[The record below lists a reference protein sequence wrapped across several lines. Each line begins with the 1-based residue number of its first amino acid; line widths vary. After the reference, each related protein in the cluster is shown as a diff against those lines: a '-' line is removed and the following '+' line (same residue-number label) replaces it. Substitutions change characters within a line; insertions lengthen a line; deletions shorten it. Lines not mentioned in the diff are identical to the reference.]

1 MDVND
6 TSIFLN
12 CIEPNIKD
20 INRVKVYLDRT
31 NKEYDEL
38 EDLIN
43 YIDSDS
49 TKIVTYHN
57 QEFIYDYLS
66 MVPMEV
72 KNYEAIQYL
81 LSNDSMKELPQ
92 WAKAKQSLDSFL
104 DFLLE
109 RKKSISERIDVL
121 SFAYTE
127 KYISKK
133 YYDMFSKRDIFI
145 RDPMTFMTFINRLEL
160 EDDIKID
167 IVKDAIKQNLKH
179 YNDEDKINGNDL
191 LVENKKYLSTKYLS
205 MIYNVSK
212 YIDLSKPYNEL
223 IKIEQNDYSKESLRI
238 LKRIWIVN
246 ELYNCSNPLKLYTL
260 RNELKELV

>member
-12 CIEPNIKD
+12 CIEPNIRD

-43 YIDSDS
+43 YINSDS
-49 TKIVTYHN
+49 KRIVTYPDQDIINH
-57 QEFIYDYLS
+57 YLS
-66 MVPMEV
+66 LVPMDV
-72 KNYEAIQYL
+72 KNYEAIKYL
-81 LSNDSMKELPQ
+81 ISNDSLKEFPQ
-92 WAKAKQSLDSFL
+92 WAKAKQSLDSLL

-109 RKKSISERIDVL
+109 RKQSVSERIDIL
-121 SFAYTE
+121 SYAYTE

-133 YYDMFSKRDIFI
+133 YYDMFSKKDVFI
-145 RDPMTFMTFINRLEL
+145 RDPMTFMAFINRLEL
-160 EDDIKID
+160 EDEVKID
-167 IVKDAIKQNLKH
+167 ILKDAIKQSVKH
-179 YNDEDKINGNDL
+179 YKDEDKINDNDL
-191 LVENKKYLSTKYLS
+191 LVENRKYLSTKYLS

-223 IKIEQNDYSKESLRI
+223 IEIKQNDYSKESLKL
-238 LKRIWIVN
+238 LKRIWIIN
-246 ELYNCSNPLKLYTL
+246 EIYTSSNPLKLYSL

>member
-12 CIEPNIKD
+12 CIEPNIRD
-20 INRVKVYLDRT
+20 INRVKVYLNQT

-43 YIDSDS
+43 FIDSDS
-49 TKIVTYHN
+49 TKIISYQN
-57 QEFIYDYLS
+57 QDIIYNYLN
-66 MVPMEV
+66 MVPMDV
-72 KNYEAIQYL
+72 KNYEAIKYL
-81 LSNDSMKELPQ
+81 VSNERVKDLPQ
-92 WAKAKQSLDSFL
+92 WSKAKQSLDSLL

-109 RKKSISERIDVL
+109 RKQNVSDKIDAL
-121 SFAYTE
+121 SYSYTE

-133 YYDMFSKRDIFI
+133 YYDMFSKKEVFI
-145 RDPMTFMTFINRLEL
+145 RDPMMFMAFINRLEL
-160 EDDIKID
+160 EDKEKID

-179 YNDEDKINGNDL
+179 YKDEDKINDNDL
-191 LVENKKYLSTKYLS
+191 LVENIKYLTNKYLS
-205 MIYNVSK
+205 MVYNVSK
-212 YIDLSKPYNEL
+212 YIDLSKHYNEL
-223 IKIEQNDYSKESLRI
+223 IEIHQNDYSKESLKI

-246 ELYNCSNPLKLYTL
+246 ELYNCSNPLKLYSL